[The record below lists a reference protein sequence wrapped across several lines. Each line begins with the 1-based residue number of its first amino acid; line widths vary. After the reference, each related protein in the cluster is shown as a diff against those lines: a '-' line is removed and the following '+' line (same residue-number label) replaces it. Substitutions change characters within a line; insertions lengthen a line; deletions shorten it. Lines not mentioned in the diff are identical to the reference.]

1 VKKRPR
7 VVVDTNVLISAFAF
21 GGLTKEVLGTLVARG
36 EIWVSPDLLNEY
48 RLVPLEL
55 EKEGKINHEQLKILI
70 AGIAAFML
78 KAKIA
83 YPPKSISICR
93 DEEDN
98 MILEAC
104 LAAKANFL
112 ITGDKDLLQINGIS
126 LKSIGLRDLK
136 ILTPRDFLSAFK

>member
-55 EKEGKINHEQLKILI
+55 EKEGKINHEQLKVLI
-70 AGIAAFML
+70 AGIAAF
-78 KAKIA
+78 
-83 YPPKSISICR
+83 
-93 DEEDN
+93 
-98 MILEAC
+98 ILFA
-104 LAAKANFL
+104 
-112 ITGDKDLLQINGIS
+112 
-126 LKSIGLRDLK
+126 
-136 ILTPRDFLSAFK
+136 ILYALCS

>member
-1 VKKRPR
+1 
-7 VVVDTNVLISAFAF
+7 
-21 GGLTKEVLGTLVARG
+21 
-36 EIWVSPDLLNEY
+36 
-48 RLVPLEL
+48 
-55 EKEGKINHEQLKILI
+55 
-70 AGIAAFML
+70 
-78 KAKIA
+78 
-83 YPPKSISICR
+83 
-93 DEEDN
+93 

>member
-21 GGLTKEVLGTLVARG
+21 GGLTKEVLINLIARG

-55 EKEGKINHEQLKILI
+55 EKEGKINHEQLKVLI

-83 YPPKSISICR
+83 YPLKPISICR

-98 MILEAC
+98 MILEIC
-104 LAAKANFL
+104 LAAKVGLL
-112 ITGDKDLLQINGIS
+112 ITGDRDLLEIHGTS
-126 LKSIGLRDLK
+126 LESIGLKGLK
-136 ILTPRDFLSAFK
+136 ILTPRDFLSTFK

>member
-55 EKEGKINHEQLKILI
+55 EKEGKINHEQLKVLI

-93 DEEDN
+93 DEEDKR
-98 MILEAC
+98 I
-104 LAAKANFL
+104 
-112 ITGDKDLLQINGIS
+112 I
-126 LKSIGLRDLK
+126 
-136 ILTPRDFLSAFK
+136 